1 MLYAVFA
8 RSESLAQ
15 ALQSPKLSLAKADS
29 MVKAL
34 SSTWNSNRCDNRFAV
49 LWDTVVRKADNLGV
63 EPPCSNASRA
73 MTSTKDR

>member
-1 MLYAVFA
+1 MGYKSNGYLRQLSTFSMFFSLKMLYAVFA

-34 SSTWNSNRCDNRFAV
+34 SSMWNS
-49 LWDTVVRKADNLGV
+49 
-63 EPPCSNASRA
+63 
-73 MTSTKDR
+73 